1 MNDRE
6 NQPNWK
12 FISSTY
18 FTQIQILRGLAAF
31 AVLFCHLPEE
41 ILIAINAPFKQL
53 PGAFGVDVF
62 FVISGFLMMYVTENG
77 TKDFLVKRAVRIL
90 PLYWICT
97 LIYGIYY
104 DIGSMEQ
111 VMRSIFLLPDP
122 IVGQAWTLIYEVIF
136 YMIIFLSAKIS
147 IKHRGL
153 ITSAV
158 LITIASAGVYLK
170 PWLNETTGF
179 YFSSIILE
187 FIFGIG
193 AYWFVKQS
201 MIKIPKLLSLFIC
214 FISVGMMYILKIMIF
229 RDSFIAGENLTGT
242 NEWNLR
248 FLCWGVFAL
257 VIFVSFFCGFRGYKF
272 PKIFVF
278 FGDIS
283 FSVYLIHTI
292 VIDIVRQTGLFDFS
306 RFVQWLFGT
315 IVILIVTIAVSS
327 LSYLL
332 FEKKLL
338 DWTKQ
343 KMRLISI
350 ASPK

>member
-1 MNDRE
+1 MTEKNFMTGKL
-6 NQPNWK
+6 WGG
-12 FISSTY
+12 TY
-18 FTQIQILRGLAAF
+18 FTQIQVLRGLAAL
-31 AVLFCHLPEE
+31 AVLFSHLPEE
-41 ILIAINAPFKQL
+41 FLTTINVPFKQL
-53 PGAFGVDVF
+53 PGTFGVDVF

-77 TKDFLVKRAVRIL
+77 TKGFLVKRAVRIL
-90 PLYWICT
+90 PLYWTCT

-104 DIGSMEQ
+104 GIDSVEQ
-111 VMRSIFLLPDP
+111 VVRSVFLLPEP
-122 IVGQAWTLIYEVIF
+122 IVGQAWTLIYEVMF
-136 YMIIFLSAKIS
+136 YLIIYLSAKINR
-147 IKHRGL
+147 KYRGL
-153 ITSAV
+153 IASAV
-158 LITIASAGVYLK
+158 LVVIASVGAYSK
-170 PWLNETTGF
+170 PRLNETAGF
-179 YFSSIILE
+179 YFASIILE

-193 AYWFVKQS
+193 AYWFVKRS

-214 FISVGMMYILKIMIF
+214 FISICMMYLLKIMIF
-229 RDSFIAGENLTGT
+229 RDSFIAGENLTGI
-242 NEWNLR
+242 NEWSLR

-257 VIFVSFFCGFRGYKF
+257 VIFVGFFCGFREYKF
-272 PKIFVF
+272 PKVFVF

-315 IVILIVTIAVSS
+315 IVILVVTIAVSS

-343 KMRLISI
+343 KMRRMT
-350 ASPK
+350 ATSPK